1 MKMIKLLVITTI
13 IFLINSCEKG
23 KNDMTIV
30 ELNMDISYKTHNGVD
45 LLDPVNENSFKEDQ
59 INLYHYNNGES
70 KLFYQE
76 NLDYPKGFYIYK
88 EEGLSDY
95 YYLRITAPNDY
106 DNGSELNPY
115 EAITLIELDESIID
129 TIKCKIEKG
138 ANSLVCKQ
146 IIYNDSLVWDWEDNT
161 ERRFTIIK

>member
-1 MKMIKLLVITTI
+1 MIKLLVISTI
-13 IFLINSCEKG
+13 LFLINSCEKE

-30 ELNMDISYKTHNGVD
+30 ELTMDISYKDNDGLD
-45 LLDPVNENSFKEDQ
+45 LLDPVNENSFKKEQ
-59 INLYHYNNGES
+59 INLYHYIDGEG

-76 NLDYPKGFYIYK
+76 NLDYQKGFNIYK
-88 EEGLSDY
+88 EEGISDN

-106 DNGSELNPY
+106 DNGSEINPY
-115 EAITLIELDESIID
+115 EAITLLELDESIID

-138 ANSLVCKQ
+138 ENSLVCKQ
-146 IIYNDSLVWDWEDNT
+146 IIYNDIVVWRWEDNT